1 MSEIFISYARSRPE
15 GEAKRIADAL
25 RALGHKVW
33 RDDELPAH
41 RVFADVL
48 DERLTAAKAVVVLW
62 SAEAVK
68 SQWVRAEAETGR
80 AAGKLVQLS
89 LDGAVPPLPFNQIHC
104 ADLAGWSGDPEAR
117 GWRQVLDSLAELTA
131 PAEAAPPPP
140 RRARPVSVCVLPFA
154 NMSDDPQQT
163 YFSDGISEDIITD
176 LSKVSALSVVARNT
190 AFTFRGSVDIRR
202 VAREVGATHVLEGS
216 VRKAGGRVRITAQL
230 IDGAAGDH
238 VWAER
243 YDRDLDDIFALQ
255 DEISLAIV
263 TALRL
268 KLLPEEKQ
276 AIERRGTASAEAYD
290 FYKMARQEYVNG
302 VQADPKWGETIARLA
317 RRATKIDPHY
327 AEAWALLALGQ
338 VGSRYMQGGDEDGMA
353 AAERA
358 LELDP
363 GLALAHAVKARVF
376 SDSGR
381 HAEANAEIAEALRLE
396 PGDGVVNYQAGVVFY
411 AQRRLDDAIRSFEAA
426 QALDETDFNSPAFL
440 MALYA
445 HKGDDVAARRAATT
459 TLAHVETVLAHDRNN
474 SEAIVIGARAL
485 AVLRRSQQ
493 AKEWM
498 ERAMLISPDSY
509 TVRFNVAIILAS
521 QFNDPEAAVEVLA
534 PALAKMTPNFLEF
547 VRLTEGLQ
555 SIREHPRIR
564 AAMAEAEARL
574 GGRTA
579 G

>member
-25 RALGHKVW
+25 RALGHTVW

-48 DERLTAAKAVVVLW
+48 DERLAAAKAVVVLW

-190 AFTFRGSVDIRR
+190 AFTFRGAVDIRR
-202 VAREVGATHVLEGS
+202 VAREVGASHVLEGS

-263 TALRL
+263 TALKL
-268 KLLPEEKQ
+268 QLLPGEKK
-276 AIERRGTASAEAYD
+276 AIEQRGTASAEAYE
-290 FYKMARQEYVNG
+290 FYKMARQHYMDG
-302 VQADPKWGETIARLA
+302 DQGDPHWGETIARLSQ
-317 RRATKIDPHY
+317 RATEIDPNY
-327 AEAWALLALGQ
+327 AQAWALLALGQ
-338 VGSRYMQGGDEDGMA
+338 VGARYMQGGSDDGLA

-358 LELDP
+358 LALDS
-363 GLALAHAVKARVF
+363 GLSLAHAVKARVYA
-376 SDSGR
+376 DSGR
-381 HAEANAEIAEALRLE
+381 YAAANAELAEALRLE
-396 PGDGVVNYQAGVVFY
+396 PGSWDINYQAGLVLF
-411 AQRRLDDAIRSFEAA
+411 AQRRTDDAIRHFETA
-426 QALDETDFNSPAFL
+426 QALDEADFNSPAFL
-440 MALYA
+440 MAIYA
-445 HKGDDVAARRAATT
+445 HRGDGANARQAATT
-459 TLAHVETVLAHDRNN
+459 TLAHVETVLAQDRNN
-474 SEAIVIGARAL
+474 SMAIVTGARAL
-485 AVLRRSQQ
+485 ALLGRSQR
-493 AKEWM
+493 AREWI
-498 ERAMLISPDSY
+498 ERALLISPDNY
-509 TVRFNVAIILAS
+509 VVRYNVAAILAAR
-521 QFNDPEAAVEVLA
+521 FKDPEAAAAMLA
-534 PALAKMTPNFLEF
+534 SAIERMTPNFLDF
-547 VRLTEGLQ
+547 VRLTSDLD
-555 SIREHPRIR
+555 SVRDHPRVK
-564 AAMAEAEARL
+564 AAIAEAEARWAQPPP
-574 GGRTA
+574 G
-579 G
+579 